1 MSAWCHKPTLA
12 RGVAA
17 KIIAQ
22 FLAVFEWTDM
32 GIVGGLVEICAAM
45 NPALAN
51 TSQVLASTVLAFV
64 LGGYSSV
71 LLGACS
77 EVKGSTATW
86 VVIVCCIVGIAVSV
100 FALMRDAWRSR

>member
-1 MSAWCHKPTLA
+1 
-12 RGVAA
+12 
-17 KIIAQ
+17 
-22 FLAVFEWTDM
+22 
-32 GIVGGLVEICAAM
+32 M
-45 NPALAN
+45 NPALVK

-100 FALMRDAWRSR
+100 FALMHDLGGPANAAKPCGEKRPAKLMHYREVPKGDIV

>member
-1 MSAWCHKPTLA
+1 MGHSWRA
-12 RGVAA
+12 RGD
-17 KIIAQ
+17 
-22 FLAVFEWTDM
+22 LR
-32 GIVGGLVEICAAM
+32 M
-45 NPALAN
+45 NPALVK

-100 FALMRDAWRSR
+100 FALMHDAWRPR